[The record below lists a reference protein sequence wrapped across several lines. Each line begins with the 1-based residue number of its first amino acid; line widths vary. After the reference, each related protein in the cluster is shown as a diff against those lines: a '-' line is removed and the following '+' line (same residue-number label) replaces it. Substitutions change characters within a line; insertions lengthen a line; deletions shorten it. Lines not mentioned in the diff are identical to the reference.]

1 MRGGREEGGRGL
13 WVGVGGGA
21 FGVGFGA
28 GWPCFKV
35 NFTYHTKNSENMK
48 NFYII
53 EEGTLLS

>member
-1 MRGGREEGGRGL
+1 MGA
-13 WVGVGGGA
+13 GGGD

-35 NFTYHTKNSENMK
+35 NLACHTKNSENMK